1 MKKTYKMNKIWLF
14 VITLIVN
21 TAAFSQQKDEAR
33 ILLDAVSTTMKSYN
47 NMALDFSTSLT
58 NEEAGIYEGDEQP
71 TEGSITLQ
79 GEKYNLNYLGNTFMF
94 DGLKLYVIN
103 HDEKEIMINDQD
115 LDEDDGVIY
124 PSKLLTF
131 YKEGYKYKMGI
142 IKSIKGRKIQFVDL
156 TPINTDSEIVKVNLG
171 IDLKTNHIYKLIQF
185 GDNGTKTILTINQFK
200 SNQNISNELFQFD
213 QNSYE
218 KLGYLID

>member
-1 MKKTYKMNKIWLF
+1 MNKIWLF
-14 VITLIVN
+14 VITLLVN

-47 NMALDFSTSLT
+47 NMVLDFSTSLT
-58 NEEAGIYEGDEQP
+58 NEEAGIYEGDELP
-71 TEGSITLQ
+71 TKGSITLQ
-79 GEKYNLNYLGNTFMF
+79 GEKYNLNYLGNTFIF

-103 HDEKEIMINDQD
+103 HDEKEVMINDQD
-115 LDEDDGVIY
+115 LQEDDGVIY

-131 YKEGYKYKMGI
+131 YKEGYEYKMGV
-142 IKSIKGRKIQFVDL
+142 IKNIKGRKVQFIDL
-156 TPINTDSEIVKVNLG
+156 TPIDTDSEIVKVNLG
-171 IDLKTNHIYKLIQF
+171 IDIKTSQIYKLIQF
-185 GDNGTKTILTINQFK
+185 GDNGTKTILTIDQFK